1 MDTLDTIIIGHIFG
15 CKPLSFWV
23 AKLRFL
29 YQVLTTTRFSATTL
43 RTNSR
48 QVHHG
53 SQVLEIICSVVFVF
67 HTDHILLQWAAFL
80 SLEVGFRRRQP
91 EWLHDV
97 HEHMW
102 KKPFLALL
110 VRISYHLHL
119 CFLWQATFSSFP
131 SEMDVN
137 GRQAWSWGDVFEC
150 RTSFSGH
157 LWDDCG

>member
-1 MDTLDTIIIGHIFG
+1 
-15 CKPLSFWV
+15 
-23 AKLRFL
+23 
-29 YQVLTTTRFSATTL
+29 
-43 RTNSR
+43 
-48 QVHHG
+48 
-53 SQVLEIICSVVFVF
+53 
-67 HTDHILLQWAAFL
+67 
-80 SLEVGFRRRQP
+80 
-91 EWLHDV
+91 
-97 HEHMW
+97 MW

-157 LWDDCG
+157 LWDDCGWKCSVEAWVNPELFLLMYRTRMCSSGLTRSIIRETSPSSGSLGRLYYLYHPYFSTHGASFISSGCHRLGTSEINQQIRLMHFCDWKLGKSRIL